1 MHKDDVYRKYIF
13 DEMSR
18 NKEYS
23 IVDLEHLVTSLD
35 YSQAKQLC
43 KYFSSYR
50 KNCVYDFISKGP
62 SDWRTNNI
70 NISDIYVGDVNRE
83 TNCHLEKNDWS
94 LKKISE
100 DVNIRNVEEFKSQGY
115 IDIKFLN
122 FIAKK
127 DDEKY
132 TIIDGMHRII
142 RSSCDGRKRFKLI
155 YYHGKQSTQSEYTYD
170 DIQI

>member
-1 MHKDDVYRKYIF
+1 MRKDDVYRKYVF

-23 IVDLEHLVTSLD
+23 IIDLEHLVTSLD
-35 YSQAKQLC
+35 HNQVRQLC

-62 SDWRTNNI
+62 NNWRMNNVS
-70 NISDIYVGDVNRE
+70 ISDIYVGEINRE
-83 TNCHLEKNDWS
+83 VNCHLEKNNWS
-94 LKKISE
+94 LKNIVE
-100 DVNIRNVEEFKSQGY
+100 DANICQIDEFKSQGS
-115 IDIKFLN
+115 IDIRMLN

-127 DDEKY
+127 DDCEY

-142 RSSCDGRKRFKLI
+142 RLGCDGRKRFKLI
-155 YYHGKQSTQSEYTYD
+155 YY
-170 DIQI
+170 